1 MKLFTKNIRY
11 IDLQQIHDNRDGIIN
26 IAEASNQIPFNI
38 KRVYSITGLKKNSDS
53 RGHHAHKELQQAI
66 FCISG
71 SFKLIVNDGMNEE
84 EVILNTPQK
93 GVYLG
98 EELWHAMSDFSANC
112 IILVLSSDL
121 YKETDYIRDFDEFK
135 THIKKID

>member
-53 RGHHAHKELQQAI
+53 RGHHAHKNFPRLFEQDYFWTGMKAQHEL
-66 FCISG
+66 SWN
-71 SFKLIVNDGMNEE
+71 L
-84 EVILNTPQK
+84 
-93 GVYLG
+93 
-98 EELWHAMSDFSANC
+98 
-112 IILVLSSDL
+112 
-121 YKETDYIRDFDEFK
+121 
-135 THIKKID
+135 